1 MMNSLQILLDKF
13 WVVKEKDR
21 DLYYKVRRDVDAIRR
36 FAADLP
42 GWRLVCNE
50 RLIRL
55 EKIPAHPQSFMGVT
69 SFTSKLDYMMFCALL
84 IFLEDL
90 QDRQPFLLS
99 ELTDNIEVHLKPWSE
114 IDWTSFST
122 RRSLIRVMQF
132 AENTGLV
139 ILHEGSLDALNDS
152 RNTEMLYENTGIS
165 RYFAVY
171 YPYDTS
177 SFNTP
182 EDYENHVQAGSDAN
196 RGNERVKRI
205 YRNLLLNPA
214 VYWHSNDDQDALYLK
229 NYRRSVAANL
239 YNNVTS
245 RLDLHR
251 GAAFLVND
259 NSETS
264 YGVQFPDGS
273 MRSDIILLVC
283 SQLRDHASIE
293 TDGTAHIS
301 EKTFLSVVSA
311 CADKYRAAWSKTYR
325 EMPKE
330 KLADD
335 VLQVMMDWMM
345 AEKEEGRIRL
355 LPAVWKFNG
364 RYPSDFHPEQ
374 AVEQKKKGRR
384 KKEAEDRQTSLF

>member
-1 MMNSLQILLDKF
+1 MNSLQILLEKF
-13 WVVKEKDR
+13 WVIKEQDR
-21 DLYYKVRRDVDAIRR
+21 DLYYKVRRDVDKIRR

-50 RLIRL
+50 HLIRL
-55 EKIPAHPQSFMGVT
+55 EKVPAHAQSFMGIP
-69 SFTSKLDYMMFCALL
+69 SFTNKLDYMMLCALL

-99 ELTDNIEVHLKPWSE
+99 ELTDNIEVHLKPWIE

-132 AENTGLV
+132 AENAGLV

-152 RNTEMLYENTGIS
+152 QRAEMLYENTGIS

-171 YPYDTS
+171 YPFDTS
-177 SFNTP
+177 SLQTP
-182 EDYENHVQAGSDAN
+182 QDYENHVQAGSDAN
-196 RGNERVKRI
+196 RGSERVNRI
-205 YRNLLLNPA
+205 YRNLLLSPA
-214 VYWHSNDDQDALYLK
+214 FYWRSNDDQDAFYLK
-229 NYRRSVAANL
+229 NYRRNVAKNL
-239 YNNVTS
+239 YDNVGS

-259 NSETS
+259 SQETS

-283 SQLRDHASIE
+283 TQLKEHTQIE
-293 TDGTAHIS
+293 QDGTALIS
-301 EKTFLSVVSA
+301 EKAFVSVVSA
-311 CADKYRAAWSKTYR
+311 CADKYRAAWSKAYR

-335 VLQVMMDWMM
+335 ILQGMMDWMM
-345 AEKEEGRIRL
+345 AEKEDGRIRL

-364 RYPSDFHPEQ
+364 RYPAYFHPEQ
-374 AVEQKKKGRR
+374 ADEEGKTTRR
-384 KKEAEDRQTSLF
+384 KKEDKSRQTSLF